1 MAQTMAGIMSIHM
14 PVLLDGFNYL
24 SPLRYM
30 VRNLA
35 PYTLNPI
42 TLTCNNN
49 QRNPDGT
56 CFIPT
61 GKDVLKLWELDTDP
75 AINIALLGVCTV
87 VYRVLAYVLLKV
99 ARTHWGEG
107 KQKQR

>member
-1 MAQTMAGIMSIHM
+1 M
-14 PVLLDGFNYL
+14 
-24 SPLRYM
+24 
-30 VRNLA
+30 
-35 PYTLNPI
+35 
-42 TLTCNNN
+42 
-49 QRNPDGT
+49 
-56 CFIPT
+56 
-61 GKDVLKLWELDTDP
+61 LKLWELDTDP